1 MAGKAALL
9 VVDFQNDFTPPN
21 GALAVPHGNDIT
33 HIINTLLTYPFALK
47 VATRDFHPRTH
58 ISFAANHK
66 DCQPFTSSTK
76 IRNPNDETQSYD
88 ATLWPVHCVQG
99 TWGVELVD
107 GMDKDRLDQVVD
119 KGKDERIE
127 MYSAFHDPFRIEVS
141 PLGSLL
147 KDRGVT
153 VVYVVGL
160 AADFCVKAT
169 AEHALE
175 AGFETYVVEE
185 GTRPVMPETWAR
197 VREGMIAKG
206 VKMVSMHDEEV
217 RRMRQ

>member
-1 MAGKAALL
+1 MASKAALI
-9 VVDFQNDFTPPN
+9 VVDFQNDFTPPH
-21 GALAVPHGNDIT
+21 GALAVPDGTDIT
-33 HIINTLLTYPFALK
+33 DSINTLLTYPFALK
-47 VATRDFHPRTH
+47 VATRDFHPKTH
-58 ISFAANHK
+58 ISFAANHRN
-66 DCQPFTSSTK
+66 CQPFSSSIK
-76 IRNPNDETQSYD
+76 VSNPNDETQSYE

-107 GMDKDRLDQVVD
+107 DLDKDSLDTVVD

-141 PLGSLL
+141 PLESLL
-147 KDRGVT
+147 KDKGVT
-153 VVYVVGL
+153 AVYVVGL

-185 GTRPVMPETWAR
+185 GTKPVMPEKWADMR
-197 VREGMIAKG
+197 QSLIDKG
-206 VKMVSMHDEEV
+206 VKMVSMHNEEV
-217 RRMRQ
+217 RRVMQ